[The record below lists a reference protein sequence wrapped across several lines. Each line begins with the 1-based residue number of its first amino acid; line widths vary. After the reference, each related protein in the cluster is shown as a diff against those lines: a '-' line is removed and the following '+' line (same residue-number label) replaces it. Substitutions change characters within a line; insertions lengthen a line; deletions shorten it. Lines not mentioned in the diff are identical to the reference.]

1 MADPIKE
8 VKLQNGEIHYRF
20 VIDVGK
26 HPNGKRRQITVT
38 RDDEDDARAEYG
50 RILTQKRNGTL
61 ILPTKITVAQWL
73 DEWLALKERDT
84 EETTIITYRNT
95 LVHFYD
101 RLGATKLQELTSDHV
116 RDCVDDIVA
125 RGRRSGGRKGTRLAV
140 TTVEYA
146 LNRFREALAEAVTRK
161 LRETN
166 PARGVRVSR
175 ADKKLDKRLRPKVK
189 PWSVREVQCFICGI
203 EQDRLEGPLLMSLM
217 GLRPA
222 EVVGQRWE
230 YLDLKDPER
239 AKLEIVVTRTMAGNR
254 KIVEKDTKTEAGE
267 RGLPVPPPVA
277 YALRKL
283 KALQARERLAAGEA
297 YTDTGWVVVDEL
309 GMPLNTRQLRE
320 HAYRLMAQLEMRQV
334 RLYDARHSC
343 LSYLANNGVPDH
355 ILAAWAGHTD
365 ASFTKKRYVHVE
377 VEDMR
382 GAAEAWSGFH
392 GSKL

>member
-1 MADPIKE
+1 MGDPIKK
-8 VKLQNGEIHYRF
+8 VRLASGEIRYRF

-38 RDDEDDARAEYG
+38 RDDEDEARAEYG
-50 RILTQKRNGTL
+50 RILTEKASGTL
-61 ILPTKITVAQWL
+61 ILPSKITVAEWLDQWL
-73 DEWLALKERDT
+73 AVKARDI
-84 EETTIITYRNT
+84 EESTIATYRNT
-95 LVHFYD
+95 LVHIYD
-101 RLGATKLQELTSDHV
+101 RLGSTKLQELTTDQV
-116 RDCVDDIVA
+116 RDCIDDMVS

-140 TTVEYA
+140 STVQYA
-146 LNRFREALAEAVTRK
+146 LNRFREALAEAVTRR
-161 LRETN
+161 LRATN
-166 PARGVRVSR
+166 PARGVRVSL

-189 PWSVREVQCFICGI
+189 PWSVREVQAFISGI
-203 EQDRLEGPLLMSLM
+203 EQDRLEAPLLMSLM

-230 YLDLKDPER
+230 YLNLRDPES
-239 AKLEIVVTRTMAGNR
+239 AKLEIVRTRTMTGNR
-254 KIVEKDTKTEAGE
+254 TVVEKDTKTEAGE
-267 RGLPVPPPVA
+267 RALPVPPPVA
-277 YALRKL
+277 YALKKF
-283 KALQARERLAAGEA
+283 KAQQARERLVAGEA

-309 GMPLNTRQLRE
+309 GMPLSTRQLRE
-320 HAYRLMAQLEMRQV
+320 HAYRLMAQFGMRQV

-382 GAAEAWSGFH
+382 GAAEAWSAFH
-392 GSKL
+392 GSGP